1 MQSRP
6 SGPYKGVLVSSHR
19 LTGAN
24 ISIYQEKLPFPSL
37 ERFDLKIFKYGTT
50 NKIKD

>member
-1 MQSRP
+1 MP

-37 ERFDLKIFKYGTT
+37 ELIERFDLKIFKYGTT